1 VGRTNS
7 TTLYDRQRPYHG
19 ICFTLWLSIVVVVA
33 ITNVLLL
40 LPLPLLLPPPIILLD
55 KGIGT

>member
-1 VGRTNS
+1 MTVS
-7 TTLYDRQRPYHG
+7 APYHD

-33 ITNVLLL
+33 IINVLLL